1 MSDALNKLLN
11 TCKSKSRS
19 LQEVRASCKETLSE
33 LLALVNG
40 DLSNDKLVKQFLDD
54 KYRFTDYNGL
64 RFLIS
69 KRIKEKLGLKENVMV
84 FGNSKSKISLMDVLK
99 VIVKLLKCKEKHCS
113 TNDLSCVTDHCGK
126 ILTIWL
132 KLAIDLYTKVPC
144 IKGFEEPCKKEMLIF
159 KNDVNKILEDLKEKN
174 NDMDF
179 VELDKKMQIL
189 ISMMM
194 TN

>member
-1 MSDALNKLLN
+1 MSDALNKLFN

-54 KYRFTDYNGL
+54 KYKFTDYSAL

-69 KRIKEKLGLKENVMV
+69 KKIKEKLGLKENVIV

-99 VIVKLLKCKEKHCS
+99 VLVKLLECKEKHCS
-113 TNDLSCVTDHCGK
+113 NNDLSCVTDHCGK

-144 IKGFEEPCKKEMLIF
+144 IKGFEEPCKKEMIGF
-159 KNDVNKILEDLKEKN
+159 KNDVDILIKSLKEKN
-174 NDMDF
+174 KGMDF
-179 VELDKKMQIL
+179 VELDKKIQIL

>member
-19 LQEVRASCKETLSE
+19 LQEVRVSCKETLSE
-33 LLALVNG
+33 LLGLL

-54 KYRFTDYNGL
+54 KYIFTDYNSL
-64 RFLIS
+64 KFSIS

-84 FGNSKSKISLMDVLK
+84 FGNSESKISLMDVLK
-99 VIVKLLKCKEKHCS
+99 VLVKLLKCKEEYCS
-113 TNDLSCVTDHCGK
+113 IKDLSCVTDHCGK

-132 KLAIDLYTKVPC
+132 KLAIDLYTKVSC
-144 IKGFEEPCKKEMLIF
+144 IKGFEEPCKKEMIGF
-159 KNDVNKILEDLKEKN
+159 KNDVGILIKSLKEKN
-174 NDMDF
+174 KGMDL
-179 VELDKKMQIL
+179 VELDKKIQIL